1 MNDGKDSKINVF
13 EFFVDSSSGCMAEV
27 VRHEIPD
34 TEWFL
39 LGQLM
44 SQVILEFGNQM
55 SCNS

>member
-13 EFFVDSSSGCMAEV
+13 KFFVDSSSKCLAEV

-39 LGQLM
+39 LGQPL
-44 SQVILEFGNQM
+44 SQVILEFGDQM
-55 SCNS
+55 K